1 MAVIGKD
8 SKQPNEV
15 LDWDVSFADWMR
27 PGDEIDIVQVD
38 IRRLAGPDTD
48 PLTVDQVQNTT
59 HVSKV
64 WLRGGADGARY
75 RVQLRAD
82 TIHGRV
88 KEAEFD
94 ISVKEV

>member
-1 MAVIGKD
+1 M
-8 SKQPNEV
+8 
-15 LDWDVSFADWMR
+15 
-27 PGDEIDIVQVD
+27 
-38 IRRLAGPDTD
+38 
-48 PLTVDQVQNTT
+48 
-59 HVSKV
+59 SKV

-88 KEAEFD
+88 KETEFD

>member
-15 LDWDVSFADWMR
+15 LDWDVNFADWMR
-27 PGDEIDIVQVD
+27 PGDDIDTVQAD
-38 IRRLAGPDTD
+38 IRLLAGPDTD
-48 PLTVDQVQNTT
+48 PLTVDQIQNTS
-59 HVSKV
+59 HMSKV
-64 WLRGGADGARY
+64 WLRGGAAGARY
-75 RVQLRAD
+75 RVQLRAN
-82 TIHGRV
+82 TIYGRV

>member
-15 LDWDVSFADWMR
+15 LDWDVSFAEWMR
-27 PGDEIDIVQVD
+27 PGDEIDTVHVD
-38 IRRLAGPDTD
+38 IRLLAGPDTD
-48 PLTVDQVQNTT
+48 LLTVDQVQNTS
-59 HVSKV
+59 HMSKV
-64 WLRGGADGARY
+64 WLHGGADGARY
-75 RVQLRAD
+75 RVQLRVD
-82 TIHGRV
+82 TILGRV

>member
-15 LDWDVSFADWMR
+15 LDWDVSFAEWMR
-27 PGDEIDIVQVD
+27 PGDEIDTVHVD
-38 IRRLAGPDTD
+38 IRLLSGPDTD
-48 PLTVDQVQNTT
+48 LLMVDQVQNTARL
-59 HVSKV
+59 SKV

-75 RVQLRAD
+75 RVQLRAA
-82 TIHGRV
+82 TIHGRA

>member
-15 LDWDVSFADWMR
+15 LDWDVSFAEWMR
-27 PGDEIDIVQVD
+27 PGDDIDTVQVG
-38 IRRLAGPDTD
+38 IRLLAGPDTA
-48 PLTVDQVQNTT
+48 PLMVDQVQNTT
-59 HVSKV
+59 HLSKV

-75 RVQLRAD
+75 RVQLRAV
-82 TIHGRV
+82 TIHGRA